1 MALKTLLSVL
11 LIAVVSLPTLAQTT
25 GDSLAPR
32 QEDGRTS
39 ENVNPNRK

>member
-1 MALKTLLSVL
+1 MALKSLLSLL
-11 LIAVVSLPTLAQTT
+11 LIAVVSLPTLAQTP
-25 GDSLAPR
+25 GNNPPPR